1 MTDEVM
7 DPQKLARSVAV
18 ETSEREDA
26 VGDFVSSTDLGDNV
40 TDFRFVSTLA
50 GYEGWQ
56 WSVTLY
62 HDEET
67 QKWTVNESTLVPT
80 DDSLL
85 PPPWIPWKD
94 RLKPSDLSVVDS
106 IGTDENDSRLEDGFR
121 PVNHV
126 SEEKSAEALSENDSA
141 QSNDNGAESNA
152 ETSAEGNS
160 EADACNNV
168 EANEGSNSDS
178 QTDAQT
184 DSSENNSKTNQDEDT
199 QKEQNQAN
207 QANQNDLDDL
217 DEDLEEAVST
227 LRLSRRRVITA
238 EAISQTAKR
247 WYAGQHGPKSLSTK
261 IADGNACST
270 CGFMIP
276 LAGSLGSM
284 FGVCAN
290 MWSPDDGRV
299 VSLDHACGE
308 HSEIDP
314 PEPSQLWIQSEPAYD
329 DYHIDILQQ
338 SPREERADVELI
350 EEAIEDSK
358 THKRKRQKLRTANIN
373 KTNSNKEKQAEQNK
387 AGDSSQDSSQE
398 SEQNRKQHS
407 VQENQNQASN
417 DSENKTLDIQEQ
429 ANQIAESQEVS
440 KDDENEK
447 TEEIQIVSASIKS
460 AESNI
465 SKSDQ
470 PNKTDQQ
477 DSDKTDQN
485 EERAK
490 VTSSTAMHLY
500 KRKARRQHK

>member
-7 DPQKLARSVAV
+7 DPQQLARSVAV

-40 TDFRFVSTLA
+40 TDFRFVSTLV

-126 SEEKSAEALSENDSA
+126 SEEKSAVALSENGST
-141 QSNDNGAESNA
+141 QSNDNGVESN
-152 ETSAEGNS
+152 AEGNS
-160 EADACNNV
+160 EADARNNV
-168 EANEGSNSDS
+168 EANDESNSDN

-184 DSSENNSKTNQDEDT
+184 DSSENNSKNNQDEDT

-227 LRLSRRRVITA
+227 LRLSRRRVMTA

-358 THKRKRQKLRTANIN
+358 THKRKRQKLHAANIN
-373 KTNSNKEKQAEQNK
+373 KTNSNKEKQAERNK
-387 AGDSSQDSSQE
+387 AEDSSQE
-398 SEQNRKQHS
+398 SEQS
-407 VQENQNQASN
+407 SIQENQNQASN
-417 DSENKTLDIQEQ
+417 DSENKTLDIQER

-440 KDDENEK
+440 EDDENEK

-460 AESNI
+460 AESDI